1 MHASSS
7 HFPDHPTLTA
17 RLTSV
22 LSIKG
27 YTSGQVI
34 ILDRQ
39 PNIDLSTFPSEIV
52 TCQLDEGSELR
63 LLCKYEAGHSH
74 KVYGHRG
81 NVAYEAEVYR
91 HVLQPL
97 RTSTPTF
104 YGALTDMTKGETLL
118 ILEYLDNSLH
128 VHRTP
133 EPVVAMSQA
142 ARWIGRFHAE
152 NEARLS
158 NALPMFLNTYDA
170 EYYLGWVRRALL
182 FAKPWHTC
190 FPWLA
195 SLCERSEEFVAALLA
210 PPPTVIHS
218 EYYPLNILFRNGIVH
233 PVDWESAAIAAGEID
248 LASLTEGWPAEIARE
263 CELEYQLARWPAG
276 APANF
281 DRTLGAAQ
289 LYWSFRWLGDRPDWT
304 TSESN
309 LWRFERLR
317 SVGERLRLI

>member
-1 MHASSS
+1 
-7 HFPDHPTLTA
+7 
-17 RLTSV
+17 
-22 LSIKG
+22 
-27 YTSGQVI
+27 
-34 ILDRQ
+34 
-39 PNIDLSTFPSEIV
+39 
-52 TCQLDEGSELR
+52 
-63 LLCKYEAGHSH
+63 LCKYEAGHSH
-74 KVYGHRG
+74 TVYGHRG

-104 YGALTDMTKGETLL
+104 YGAHTDMTKGETLL

-133 EPVVAMSQA
+133 EPAVAMSQA

-158 NALPMFLNTYDA
+158 SALPMFLNTYDA

-182 FAKPWHTC
+182 FAEPWHTC

-248 LASLTEGWPAEIARE
+248 LASLTERWPAEIARE
-263 CELEYQLARWPAG
+263 CELEYQLTRWPAG

-281 DRTLGAAQ
+281 ERKHGVEIRL
-289 LYWSFRWLGDRPDWT
+289 LEKRWKIS
-304 TSESN
+304 SEKAKLTQRSCCQPG
-309 LWRFERLR
+309 RLLP
-317 SVGERLRLI
+317 SS